1 MEAVMELQSVTVTSA
16 AMTEEEFEAWC
27 DEDVKAEYVDGEV
40 IVHSPVSTRHSDMV
54 LFLAGLMRLVVQ
66 QHDLGR
72 ILGPELQVR
81 LRPGLRRVPDLL
93 FVAKERADRI
103 QPTLVEGAPDLIVEV
118 VSPDSVERDWREK
131 YWEYQTA
138 GVGEYWVVDLEYQ
151 RLAVYRLDEQS
162 RYQAVP
168 AEEGVYRSQVLPG
181 FWLRAGW
188 LWQEPLPNELDMARE
203 MGLLSSEA

>member
-1 MEAVMELQSVTVTSA
+1 MEAVMELQPVA
-16 AMTEEEFEAWC
+16 AKQAVMTEEEFETWC

-40 IVHSPVSTRHSDMV
+40 IVHSPVSTRHSDTV
-54 LFLAGLMRLVVQ
+54 WFIGYLLRTIVQ

-72 ILGPELQVR
+72 VLGPEVQVR

-93 FVAKERADRI
+93 FVTKGRADII
-103 QPTLVEGAPDLIVEV
+103 QPTLVEGAPDLIVEI

-131 YWEYQTA
+131 YLECQTA

-151 RLAVYRLDEQS
+151 RLAVYRLDEQG

-168 AEEGVYRSQVLPG
+168 AEEGLYRSQVLPG
-181 FWLRAGW
+181 FWLRAEW
-188 LWQEPLPNELDMARE
+188 LWQEPLPNELDVARE
-203 MGLLSSEA
+203 MGLFS

>member
-1 MEAVMELQSVTVTSA
+1 METVTELQPVTATSA
-16 AMTEEEFEAWC
+16 VMTEEEFEAWC

-40 IVHSPVSTRHSDMV
+40 IVHSPVSTRHSDAV
-54 LFLAGLMRLVVQ
+54 WFIGYLLRTIVQ

-72 ILGPELQVR
+72 VLGTELQVR

-103 QPTLVEGAPDLIVEV
+103 QPALVQGAPDLIVEI

-131 YWEYQTA
+131 YLEYQAA

-151 RLAVYRLDEQS
+151 RMATYRLDGQG

-181 FWLRAGW
+181 FWLRAEW
-188 LWQEPLPNELDMARE
+188 LWQEPLPNELDVARE
-203 MGLLSSEA
+203 MGILS

>member
-1 MEAVMELQSVTVTSA
+1 MEAVMELQPVAVTPAV
-16 AMTEEEFEAWC
+16 MTEEEFEAWC

-40 IVHSPVSTRHSDMV
+40 VVHSPVSTRHSDVV
-54 LFLAGLMRLVVQ
+54 LFLAGLMRIIVQ

-72 ILGPELQVR
+72 VLGPELQVR

-93 FVAKERADRI
+93 FVAKERADMI
-103 QPTLVEGAPDLIVEV
+103 QPTLVEGAPDLIVEI

-131 YWEYQTA
+131 YLEYQAA

-151 RLAVYRLDEQS
+151 RMAVYRLSEER
-162 RYQAVP
+162 RYQAVS

-181 FWLRAGW
+181 FWLRTEW
-188 LWQEPLPNELDMARE
+188 LWQEPLPNELDVVRE
-203 MGLLSSEA
+203 MGLLS

>member
-131 YWEYQTA
+131 YLEYQTA

-203 MGLLSSEA
+203 MGLLS

>member
-203 MGLLSSEA
+203 MGLLS

>member
-1 MEAVMELQSVTVTSA
+1 MEAVMELQPVVATSA
-16 AMTEEEFEAWC
+16 VMTEQEFEAWC

-40 IVHSPVSTRHSDMV
+40 IVHSPVSTRHSDVV
-54 LFLAGLMRLVVQ
+54 LFLAGLMRIIVQ

-72 ILGPELQVR
+72 VLGPELQVR

-93 FVAKERADRI
+93 FVAKERANMI
-103 QPTLVEGAPDLIVEV
+103 QPTLVEGAPNLIVEI

-131 YWEYQTA
+131 YLEYQAA

-151 RLAVYRLDEQS
+151 RMAVYRLSEER
-162 RYQAVP
+162 RYQAMS

-181 FWLRAGW
+181 FWLRAEW
-188 LWQEPLPNELDMARE
+188 LWQEPLPNELDVARE
-203 MGLLSSEA
+203 MGLLT

>member
-1 MEAVMELQSVTVTSA
+1 MEAVMELQPVAAKQTV
-16 AMTEEEFEAWC
+16 MTEEEFEAWC

-40 IVHSPVSTRHSDMV
+40 IVHSPVSTRHSDVV
-54 LFLAGLMRLVVQ
+54 LFLAGLMRIIVQ

-72 ILGPELQVR
+72 VLGPELQVR

-93 FVAKERADRI
+93 FVAKERADMI
-103 QPTLVEGAPDLIVEV
+103 QPTLVEGAPDLIVEI

-131 YWEYQTA
+131 YLECQAA

-151 RLAVYRLDEQS
+151 RMAVYRLDEQG

-181 FWLRAGW
+181 FWLRAEW
-188 LWQEPLPNELDMARE
+188 LWQEPLPNELDVARQ
-203 MGLLSSEA
+203 MGLLS

>member
-40 IVHSPVSTRHSDMV
+40 IVHSPVSTRHSDIV
-54 LFLAGLMRLVVQ
+54 LFLAGLMRLIVQ
-66 QHDLGR
+66 QRDLGR
-72 ILGPELQVR
+72 VLGPEVQVR

-93 FVAKERADRI
+93 FVAKEQADRI

-131 YWEYQTA
+131 YLEYQTA

-168 AEEGVYRSQVLPG
+168 AEEGVHRSQVLPG
-181 FWLRAGW
+181 FWLRAEW
-188 LWQEPLPNELDMARE
+188 LWQEPLPNELDVARE
-203 MGLLSSEA
+203 MGLLS